1 MRGEAGE
8 AKGKPE
14 KPLSIESAPSDLG
27 RTIED
32 PMAKKNWSDV
42 DMASF

>member
-32 PMAKKNWSDV
+32 PTAKKIGVMWTWLP
-42 DMASF
+42 F